1 MKKIAIVTIESPNY
15 GNRLQN
21 YALQQVL
28 LSMGYSVKTLH
39 RVHQPKGMMASVRR
53 CFQEILQTKAAKFR
67 HFDSNIDFSEI
78 TIGRDDYPEDLRER
92 FDYFISGSDQV
103 WNPHYYFAAGNC
115 DFLNFAEPD
124 QRVSY
129 GASFGVSIIPE
140 DKKTVFARY
149 LNDFKAIS
157 VREHQGAE
165 IVRELTGR
173 DAEVVLDPTLLLSQ
187 DAWRRVMR
195 KTREAPAGN
204 YALVYALG
212 EKNQRFLDKIESLS
226 KDYKIFDACA
236 LQTNGRALPIGPAE
250 FLYLIQNASII
261 LTDSFH
267 ASVFSIIFQKPFITF
282 NRTGLEINSRIET
295 LAQMAGMEQC
305 MNQFGDLVCEES
317 QNFEMTEE
325 LLENE
330 KEKSI
335 AFLRR
340 ALYTQE

>member
-157 VREHQGAE
+157 VREHQGVE

-173 DAEVVLDPTLLLSQ
+173 EAEVVLDPTLLLSR
-187 DAWRRVMR
+187 DAWHKVM
-195 KTREAPAGN
+195 KKPKGTPAGK
-204 YALVYALG
+204 YVLVYALG
-212 EKNQRFLDKIESLS
+212 EKNQRFLDKMESLS
-226 KDYKIFDACA
+226 KEYQILDACA
-236 LQTNGRALPIGPAE
+236 LQTNGRALPVGPAE

-267 ASVFSIIFQKPFITF
+267 ASVFSIIFLKPFITF
-282 NRTGLEINSRIET
+282 NRTGVEMNSRIET
-295 LAQMAGMEQC
+295 LAQMAGLEQC

-340 ALYTQE
+340 ALNTQE